1 MQKVERQGENME
13 NLINIKNSIFAGIGV
28 IGTAIATLLGGW
40 DTALQTLIIFMA
52 IDYLTGLVVAAVFK
66 NSKKSKN
73 GTINSFAGWIGLL
86 KKGITLT
93 IVLMATQLDLLVGTE
108 IVRNAVIIGFI
119 TNESISIIENVGYM
133 GIDIPDPLI
142 KVINNLTKKGE

>member
-1 MQKVERQGENME
+1 ME

-28 IGTAIATLLGGW
+28 FGTAIATLLGGW

-52 IDYLTGLVVAAVFK
+52 IDYLTGLVVAGVFK

>member
-1 MQKVERQGENME
+1 MRKIERQGENME

-52 IDYLTGLVVAAVFK
+52 IDYLTGLVVAGVFK

>member
-1 MQKVERQGENME
+1 ME